1 MKNTHRYMA
10 FLIGIGLLLSVI
22 APAMAESTIEDI
34 TNVAFEE
41 AEEIEEATS
50 ETSVIDEK
58 FTEKSNAFY
67 EIIEEIFILY
77 GVTPETEE
85 ETTPE
90 DTPEEPL
97 GEETGEETTS
107 EEEAPEEGVYTLGEF
122 EFYFEEKEDGYY
134 FTDIDGN
141 SYYIDSFNLP
151 QSVYSHLSQISSTLD
166 KISLA
171 IEEGKT
177 GRAFGL
183 LTSLEA
189 RLKATER
196 YLEKDATRTQLKEQN
211 ELKLQE
217 KLEERERIKQMIQD
231 KKDQDK
237 NNNSNNSNKNNEDK
251 GNSKGNSS
259 NAGGNSGGNS
269 GGNGG
274 GGKK

>member
-1 MKNTHRYMA
+1 MA

-41 AEEIEEATS
+41 VEEIEEVTS

-58 FTEKSNAFY
+58 FTEKANEFY

-77 GVTPETEE
+77 GVTPEIEEETDE

-90 DTPEEPL
+90 ETTEEP
-97 GEETGEETTS
+97 TGEETTT
-107 EEEAPEEGVYTLGEF
+107 EEETPEEGIYTLGDY

-141 SYYIDSFNLP
+141 SYFIDSLNLP
-151 QSVYSHLSQISSTLD
+151 QSVYSHLSQISKTLD
-166 KISLA
+166 KISIA

-189 RLKATER
+189 RLNATER

-237 NNNSNNSNKNNEDK
+237 NNNSNNSNKNNEEK
-251 GNSKGNSS
+251 GNSN
-259 NAGGNSGGNS
+259 NAGGNGNG

>member
-34 TNVAFEE
+34 TNVVFEE
-41 AEEIEEATS
+41 AEEIEDVTS
-50 ETSVIDEK
+50 ETSLIDEK
-58 FTEKSNAFY
+58 FTEKSNEFY
-67 EIIEEIFILY
+67 EIIEEIFVLY
-77 GVTPETEE
+77 GVNPETEE
-85 ETTPE
+85 ET
-90 DTPEEPL
+90 TPEEPL
-97 GEETGEETTS
+97 GEETGEESTT

-171 IEEGKT
+171 IDDGKT

-189 RLKATER
+189 RLKASER

-231 KKDQDK
+231 KKDEAK
-237 NNNSNNSNKNNEDK
+237 NNNSSKDNEDK
-251 GNSKGNSS
+251 GNSKGNSG
-259 NAGGNSGGNS
+259 NAGGNSGNG

-274 GGKK
+274 GGGKK

>member
-34 TNVAFEE
+34 ANVAFEE
-41 AEEIEEATS
+41 AEEIEDVTS

-90 DTPEEPL
+90 EPL
-97 GEETGEETTS
+97 GEETGEETTT

-217 KLEERERIKQMIQD
+217 KLEERERIKQTIQD

-251 GNSKGNSS
+251 GNSS
-259 NAGGNSGGNS
+259 NAGGNGNG

>member
-1 MKNTHRYMA
+1 MA

-34 TNVAFEE
+34 TNVVFEE
-41 AEEIEEATS
+41 TEEIEEVIS

-58 FTEKSNAFY
+58 FTEKANEFY
-67 EIIEEIFILY
+67 EIIEEIFVLY

-85 ETTPE
+85 ETGEET
-90 DTPEEPL
+90 TPEETT
-97 GEETGEETTS
+97 GEETGEETTT
-107 EEEAPEEGVYTLGEF
+107 EEEGIYTLGEY

-141 SYYIDSFNLP
+141 SYFIDSFNLP

-166 KISLA
+166 KISVA

-189 RLKATER
+189 RLNATER

-211 ELKLQE
+211 EIKLQE

-231 KKDQDK
+231 KKDEAK

-251 GNSKGNSS
+251 GNSS
-259 NAGGNSGGNS
+259 NAGGNS

-274 GGKK
+274 GGGKK

>member
-1 MKNTHRYMA
+1 MA
-10 FLIGIGLLLSVI
+10 LLIGIGLLLSVI

-34 TNVAFEE
+34 ANVAFEE
-41 AEEIEEATS
+41 AVEIEEVTS

-67 EIIEEIFILY
+67 EIIEEIFVLY
-77 GVTPETEE
+77 GVAPETEE
-85 ETTPE
+85 ET
-90 DTPEEPL
+90 TPEEPL
-97 GEETGEETTS
+97 GEETGEESTT
-107 EEEAPEEGVYTLGEF
+107 EEAPEEGVYTLGEF

-151 QSVYSHLSQISSTLD
+151 QSVYSHLSQFSSTLD

-189 RLKATER
+189 RLNASER

-231 KKDQDK
+231 KKDEAK
-237 NNNSNNSNKNNEDK
+237 NNNSNKNNEDK
-251 GNSKGNSS
+251 GNSKGNSG
-259 NAGGNSGGNS
+259 NAGGNGNGNS

-274 GGKK
+274 GGGKK

>member
-10 FLIGIGLLLSVI
+10 VLIGIGLLLSIV
-22 APAMAESTIEDI
+22 APVLAEGTIEDI
-34 TNVAFEE
+34 SNVALEE
-41 AEEIEEATS
+41 AEEIEDATS
-50 ETSVIDEK
+50 DSSVIDEK
-58 FTEKSNAFY
+58 FTEKANEFY

-85 ETTPE
+85 ETGEET
-90 DTPEEPL
+90 TPEEP
-97 GEETGEETTS
+97 TGEETTT
-107 EEEAPEEGVYTLGEF
+107 EEEAPEEGIYALGEY

-141 SYYIDSFNLP
+141 SYFIDSLNLP
-151 QSVYSHLSQISSTLD
+151 QSVYSHLSQISKTLD

-171 IEEGKT
+171 IDEGNT

-231 KKDQDK
+231 KKDEAK
-237 NNNSNNSNKNNEDK
+237 NNNKNNEDK
-251 GNSKGNSS
+251 GNSKGNSG
-259 NAGGNSGGNS
+259 NAGGNGNGNS

-274 GGKK
+274 GNGGGGKK

>member
-10 FLIGIGLLLSVI
+10 VLIGIGLLLSIV
-22 APAMAESTIEDI
+22 APVLAEGTIEEI
-34 TNVAFEE
+34 TGVALEE
-41 AEEIEEATS
+41 AEEIEDATS
-50 ETSVIDEK
+50 DSSVIDEK
-58 FTEKSNAFY
+58 FTEKANEFY

-85 ETTPE
+85 
-90 DTPEEPL
+90 D
-97 GEETGEETTS
+97 TGEETTPEETPEENPEEETS
-107 EEEAPEEGVYTLGEF
+107 EEGIYTIGDY

-141 SYYIDSFNLP
+141 SYFIDSLNLP
-151 QSVYSHLSQISSTLD
+151 QSVYSHLSQISKTLD

-171 IEEGKT
+171 IDEGNT

-231 KKDQDK
+231 KKDEAK
-237 NNNSNNSNKNNEDK
+237 NNNKNNEDK
-251 GNSKGNSS
+251 GNSKGNSG
-259 NAGGNSGGNS
+259 NAGGNGNGNS

-274 GGKK
+274 GNGGGGKK

>member
-1 MKNTHRYMA
+1 MA
-10 FLIGIGLLLSVI
+10 ILVGIGLLLSVM
-22 APAMAESTIEDI
+22 APALAESTIGDI
-34 TNVAFEE
+34 TGVAFEE
-41 AEEIEEATS
+41 VQEIEEVTS
-50 ETSVIDEK
+50 ESSVIDEK
-58 FTEKSNAFY
+58 LTEKANEFY

-85 ETTPE
+85 ETGDET
-90 DTPEEPL
+90 TEETT
-97 GEETGEETTS
+97 GDETGEETTN
-107 EEEAPEEGVYTLGEF
+107 EEGVYTMGEY

-141 SYYIDSFNLP
+141 SYFIDSFELP

-211 ELKLQE
+211 EIKLQE
-217 KLEERERIKQMIQD
+217 KLQERDRIKEMIQD
-231 KKDQDK
+231 KKDQEK
-237 NNNSNNSNKNNEDK
+237 TNNSNNSNKNNEEK
-251 GNSKGNSS
+251 SNSN
-259 NAGGNSGGNS
+259 NAGGNGNGNGNS

-274 GGKK
+274 GGGKK